1 MTQIFAENKKSVKI
15 SVIRVI
21 SVPHK
26 NKTND
31 CKWLNHSLI
40 FTKILKNVEDV
51 HSVLKLFLYL
61 QRKMFKKDFWYIIK
75 KIKIKE
81 LIYKN
86 FKNMRQ
92 TIIILIFTLF
102 TTTAFAQVKLR
113 HGLILGGGGGNIN
126 YAKLTNSELWA
137 EKGTVNLFTGYK
149 YNAMLGYK
157 FRIKPLNRKTFFDID
172 ITAGIKRI
180 EYWTSLRPIEE
191 QSNFY
196 FIPNNYYTCS
206 SASLAFSYNYQTH
219 GLYVGAGVEP
229 TYYYDA
235 ARKLLNNEFDV
246 PVFVKIGY
254 ELKFIDISVSYK
266 KGITSMLDD
275 KDVKNGRI
283 NDLQVQMFI
292 PF

>member
-1 MTQIFAENKKSVKI
+1 MKF
-15 SVIRVI
+15 
-21 SVPHK
+21 
-26 NKTND
+26 
-31 CKWLNHSLI
+31 
-40 FTKILKNVEDV
+40 
-51 HSVLKLFLYL
+51 
-61 QRKMFKKDFWYIIK
+61 
-75 KIKIKE
+75 
-81 LIYKN
+81 
-86 FKNMRQ
+86 MRQ
-92 TIIILIFTLF
+92 TIIILIFTLL

-113 HGLILGGGGGNIN
+113 HGLILGGGAGNIN
-126 YAKLTNSELWA
+126 YAKLANSELWA
-137 EKGTVNLFTGYK
+137 EKGTVNLFTDYK

-172 ITAGIKRI
+172 IAASIRNI
-180 EYWTSLRPIEE
+180 EYEIILKQDTPYL
-191 QSNFY
+191 
-196 FIPNNYYTCS
+196 IPQKANSYS

-229 TYYYDA
+229 AYYYDA

-266 KGITSMLDD
+266 KGVTGMLDD
-275 KDVKNGRI
+275 ENVKNGRI